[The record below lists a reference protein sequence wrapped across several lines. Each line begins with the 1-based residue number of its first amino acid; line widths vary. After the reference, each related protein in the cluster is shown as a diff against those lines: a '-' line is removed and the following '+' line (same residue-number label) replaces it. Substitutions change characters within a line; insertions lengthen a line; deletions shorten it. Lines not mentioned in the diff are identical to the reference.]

1 MARGRLSKQE
11 KYVIEGM
18 LKDKHSIAQIAK
30 ELGRTEKSVET
41 YANSIEKPKPKKK
54 KNKKEEPAKPLIAKD
69 LMVNVTA
76 MKKSKGVSMM
86 TEAAS
91 QRGDVS
97 KNKDSVSISRTAKNA
112 IFKINDDQ

>member
-18 LKDKHSIAQIAK
+18 LKDTHSIAQIAK
-30 ELGRTEKSVET
+30 ELGRTETSVET

-76 MKKSKGVSMM
+76 MKRSKGVSMM

-91 QRGDVS
+91 QRGDA
-97 KNKDSVSISRTAKNA
+97 NKESTTISRTAKNA

>member
-1 MARGRLSKQE
+1 MPRGRLSKQE
-11 KYVIEGM
+11 KYIIEGM
-18 LKDKHSIAQIAK
+18 IKDNHSIAEIAK

-41 YANSIEKPKPKKK
+41 YAKTIEKPKPKKK
-54 KNKKEEPAKPLIAKD
+54 KKKQEPAKPLIAKD

-97 KNKDSVSISRTAKNA
+97 KNKDSVTISRTARDA
-112 IFKINDDQ
+112 IFKINNDE

>member
-1 MARGRLSKQE
+1 M
-11 KYVIEGM
+11 I
-18 LKDKHSIAQIAK
+18 KDKHSIAEIAK

-41 YANSIEKPKPKKK
+41 YAKTIEKPKPKKK
-54 KNKKEEPAKPLIAKD
+54 KQEPAKPLIAKD

-97 KNKDSVSISRTAKNA
+97 KSKDSVTISRTARDA
-112 IFKINDDQ
+112 IFKINNDE

>member
-1 MARGRLSKQE
+1 MARGRLSKHE
-11 KYVIEGM
+11 KYIIEGM
-18 LKDKHSIAQIAK
+18 IKDSHTIAEIAK

-41 YANSIEKPKPKKK
+41 YAKTIDKQKQKKK
-54 KNKKEEPAKPLIAKD
+54 KKKEEAPKPLIAKD

-76 MKKSKGVSMM
+76 MKRSKGVSMM

-91 QRGDVS
+91 QRGDAVKGS
-97 KNKDSVSISRTAKNA
+97 DTVSRTAKNA